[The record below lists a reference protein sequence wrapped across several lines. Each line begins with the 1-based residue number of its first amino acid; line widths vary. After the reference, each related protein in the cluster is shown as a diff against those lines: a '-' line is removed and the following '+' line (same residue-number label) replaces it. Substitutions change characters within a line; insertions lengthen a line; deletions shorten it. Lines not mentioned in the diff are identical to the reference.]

1 MSPAQDKEKSES
13 PSGIEPVTFRTPI
26 CVSVCFL
33 LFQTVVQRHKLEQVA
48 KVLMLV

>member
-1 MSPAQDKEKSES
+1 MSRAQEKESES

-26 CVSVCFL
+26 CLFVCLL

>member
-1 MSPAQDKEKSES
+1 MSRAQEKEKSES

-26 CVSVCFL
+26 SLFVFLL